1 MTSTLSTT
9 KNHLVILP
17 PTTKPTIV
25 SLTHPRTKNL
35 ARFVVDSSDPKHT
48 KVFEITQINGSNAH
62 FEGTPDPR
70 SIILQVEGDKGSVI
84 QDPSVFMTTP
94 FSPLWLILPTLVRHK
109 DKLMTLDDLHEA
121 SCHGIDRMDLITEET
136 FDKYIPDVCEV
147 MDEGEKFYKLSDEK
161 LLAHLKTI
169 VTSIK
174 DSLPND
180 IYVRHV
186 QNLLDSDASAEIKDL
201 AKEHIAMNMLG
212 SNLPPDVT
220 ETLLKS
226 VDFEPYYKHKTQ
238 YKAKRDA
245 ELAAQAPS
253 GPPEKK
259 RKKSAP
265 AKEEKAPAKNKRLT
279 AFFSVV
285 PKKDK

>member
-1 MTSTLSTT
+1 MASTLSTT

-17 PTTKPTIV
+17 PLTKPTIV

-35 ARFVVDSSDPKHT
+35 VRFIMDTSDDKHT
-48 KVFEITQINGSNAH
+48 KVLEITQINGQNAH

-70 SIILQVEGDKGSVI
+70 SILLQVEGDKGSVI

-109 DKLMTLDDLHEA
+109 DKFMTLDDLHEA
-121 SCHGIDRMDLITEET
+121 ACHGVDRMDLVTQDT

-147 MDEGEKFYKLSDEK
+147 MDEGEKFYKLSDDK
-161 LLAHLKTI
+161 LLAHLKSL
-169 VTSIK
+169 VKDIK
-174 DSLPND
+174 KNLPND

-186 QNLLDSDASAEIKDL
+186 QNLLDSDASDEIKDL

-226 VDFEPYYKHKTQ
+226 VDFEPYIKHKAE
-238 YKAKRDA
+238 YKRKRDA

-259 RKKSAP
+259 RKKAP
-265 AKEEKAPAKNKRLT
+265 VKEEKAPKKNKRLT

-285 PKKDK
+285 PKKE